1 MFLLLSAESVLFVVV
16 VVDACEGALS
26 GWALLDESASG
37 WLGAE
42 LSRLNRGKVAV
53 SLRIFL
59 LLRWLERERDFWYCV
74 DAVSGLSMEILEG
87 IMMSDWRLDF
97 FVRLSVSAL
106 SIEEELPLG
115 WLVSLRRVI
124 SVV

>member
-1 MFLLLSAESVLFVVV
+1 MLLSAESVLFVVV
-16 VVDACEGALS
+16 VVEACEGALS

-42 LSRLNRGKVAV
+42 LSRLKRGKVAV

-74 DAVSGLSMEILEG
+74 EAESGLSMEFLEG